1 MEARGFFMSDMFSL
15 RNKTALV
22 TGGGSGIGRAICE
35 RFGAAGAEVFVLDR
49 DQGLADEVAA
59 AIRGVGGQAHAVVTD
74 VASEGSVQAAV
85 ASVARV
91 DILVNNA
98 GIAHIGGA
106 VDTTPEDLDRVFS
119 VNVKGV
125 HHLLRAVL
133 PRMEQQGGG
142 VVLNLCS
149 IAAKV
154 GLEARFAYSASKGAV
169 YAMTLQVARDY
180 ISKNIRCNCLCPA
193 RVHTPFVDGFLA
205 RNYPGREAEMFEK
218 LSKAQPIGRMASA
231 GEVAAAAH
239 FLCSDDAQFLSGVA
253 YDVDGGV
260 IGLR

>member
-1 MEARGFFMSDMFSL
+1 MSEMFSL

-49 DQGLADEVAA
+49 DSGPAEDVAQ
-59 AIRGVGGQAHAVVTD
+59 AIVSAGGRARAVVTD
-74 VASEGSVQAAV
+74 VADESSVRAAV
-85 ASVARV
+85 ALADRV
-91 DILVNNA
+91 DVVVNNA

-106 VDTTPEDLDRVFS
+106 VDTAPEDLDRVFS

-125 HHLLRAVL
+125 HHVLRAVL
-133 PRMEQQGGG
+133 PRMEAQGGG

-169 YAMTLQVARDY
+169 FAMTLQVARDY
-180 ISKNIRCNCLCPA
+180 VGKNIRCNCLCPA
-193 RVHTPFVDGFLA
+193 RVHTPFVDGYLA
-205 RNYPGREAEMFEK
+205 RVYPGRESEMFEK

-231 GEVAAAAH
+231 DEVAAAAH
-239 FLCSDDAQFLSGVA
+239 FLCSDDAKFLTGVS

>member
-1 MEARGFFMSDMFSL
+1 MSEMFSL

-49 DQGLADEVAA
+49 DSGPAEDVAQ
-59 AIRGVGGQAHAVVTD
+59 AIVSDGGRARAVVTD
-74 VASEGSVQAAV
+74 VADESSVRAAV
-85 ASVARV
+85 ALADRV
-91 DILVNNA
+91 DVVVNNA

-106 VDTTPEDLDRVFS
+106 VDTAPEDLDRVFS

-125 HHLLRAVL
+125 HHVLRAVL
-133 PRMEQQGGG
+133 PRMEAQGGG

-169 YAMTLQVARDY
+169 FAMTLQVARDY
-180 ISKNIRCNCLCPA
+180 VGKNIRCNCLCPA
-193 RVHTPFVDGFLA
+193 RVHTPFVDGYLA
-205 RNYPGREAEMFEK
+205 RVYPGRESEMFEK

-231 GEVAAAAH
+231 DEVAAAAH
-239 FLCSDDAQFLSGVA
+239 FLCSDDAKFLTGVS

>member
-1 MEARGFFMSDMFSL
+1 MSEMFSL

-49 DQGLADEVAA
+49 DSGPAEDVAQ
-59 AIRGVGGQAHAVVTD
+59 AIVSAGGRARAVVTD
-74 VASEGSVQAAV
+74 VADESSVRAAV
-85 ASVARV
+85 ELADRV
-91 DILVNNA
+91 DVVVNNA

-106 VDTTPEDLDRVFS
+106 VDTAPEDLDRVFS

-125 HHLLRAVL
+125 HHVLRAVL
-133 PRMEQQGGG
+133 PRMEAQGGG

-169 YAMTLQVARDY
+169 FAMTLQVARDY
-180 ISKNIRCNCLCPA
+180 VGKNIRCNCLCPA
-193 RVHTPFVDGFLA
+193 RVHTPFVDGYLA
-205 RNYPGREAEMFEK
+205 RVYPGRESEMFEK

-231 GEVAAAAH
+231 DEVAAAAH
-239 FLCSDDAQFLSGVA
+239 FLCSDDAKFLTGVS

>member
-1 MEARGFFMSDMFSL
+1 MSEMFSL

-49 DQGLADEVAA
+49 DSGPAEDVAQ
-59 AIRGVGGQAHAVVTD
+59 AIVSVGGRARAVVTD
-74 VASEGSVQAAV
+74 VADESSVRAAV
-85 ASVARV
+85 ELADRV
-91 DILVNNA
+91 DVVVNNA

-106 VDTTPEDLDRVFS
+106 VYTAPADLDRVFS

-125 HHLLRAVL
+125 HHVLRAVL
-133 PRMEQQGGG
+133 PRMEAQGGG

-169 YAMTLQVARDY
+169 FAMTLQVARDY
-180 ISKNIRCNCLCPA
+180 VGKNIRCNCLCPA
-193 RVHTPFVDGFLA
+193 RVHTPFVDGYLA
-205 RNYPGREAEMFEK
+205 RVYPGRESEMFEK

-231 GEVAAAAH
+231 DEVAAAAH
-239 FLCSDDAQFLSGVA
+239 FLCSDDAKFLTGVS